1 MAHIKEY
8 LLSTKRGLRKMVVFL
23 KRKMFS
29 KVYDEGYSLLSP
41 FEWDSQ
47 GLPGLGE
54 GLRCWLNRVRCEQ
67 KDCLLI

>member
-1 MAHIKEY
+1 M
-8 LLSTKRGLRKMVVFL
+8 VFL

-29 KVYDEGYSLLSP
+29 KVYDEGYSPLSP

-54 GLRCWLNRVRCEQ
+54 GLRCWLGRVRCEQ
-67 KDCLLI
+67 KDCPLI